1 MIGQTLGHYKI
12 LDKLGAGGMGEVYRA
27 EDTTLRRQVALKVL
41 PGALSDDADSLARF
55 RREARVLASLDHP
68 NIVSIHSVEESDGI
82 RFLTM
87 QLVEGEPLSKVISGD
102 DLPDERILEIAVAL
116 ADALSAAHEKGII
129 HRDLKP
135 ANIMVTEEGRVKV
148 LDFGLAKSRQ
158 EAQSLLA
165 TEAPTELMTEMEP
178 LTRQGLVVG
187 TVPYMSPEQIQGR
200 PVDSRT
206 DIFSLG
212 IVLYEMACGIRPFQ
226 GENPATLMSS
236 ILRDEPEPVA
246 ELRPGIPQILVD
258 TIERCL
264 EKSPEDR
271 FPTARE
277 LHARLEGLQSEL
289 TAGRAEVAR
298 SRSKASRLGIVTR
311 VLVVAALVLAIVAGA
326 IWFSDR
332 GPGEPTEV
340 ISQGLQIRTLAVLP
354 MRNLSGDLEQ
364 DYLVDGMTEALITDL
379 SRIGELKVSSRSS
392 AMRYKDTDKPLSE
405 IAREL
410 NVDAVVEGSV
420 AREGDRVAVTAQLIE
435 AASETNLWAERY
447 EREIASI
454 LTLQGEVAQ
463 AIAREIQVT
472 LTPQEEALLTSSRE
486 VDPEAYEAYLKGM
499 AQFYE
504 MTPAGMKA
512 AQHYFEQ
519 ALEKDPDFAQAH
531 GGMALVWAGR
541 QQMGLT
547 SVAEATPKAKAS
559 AQRALEIDDSV
570 AEAHYALAVIRTWS
584 DWDWDGA
591 EPAFLRAIEL
601 KPNWADVRAYYA
613 HYLMITGRTDEAIA
627 EMEQAVGIDPYNALV
642 QVLNGVLLE
651 NTGRCEEALAF
662 YRSTLE
668 AAPNNPLAQGGM
680 LRAYYCLQDYEETYK
695 SAVAIWAA
703 RGRPEAVAALENGY
717 TEGGFEGAMSALA
730 DWRLKETA
738 TDIEPCGRASFELA
752 WAGRTEEALDCIEL
766 LFEAHHPDMPYFSV
780 FAIHIVPSLRNQPRL
795 QELLR
800 RMNLPV

>member
-1 MIGQTLGHYKI
+1 MVGHTLGHYRV
-12 LDKLGAGGMGEVYRA
+12 LDKLGAGGMGGVYRA
-27 EDTTLRRQVALKVL
+27 EDTTLKRQVALKVL
-41 PGALSDDADSLARF
+41 PAALSEDPDSLARF
-55 RREARVLASLDHP
+55 KREARVLASLDHP
-68 NIVSIHSVEESDGI
+68 SIVSIHSVEESDGI

-87 QLVEGEPLSKVISGD
+87 QLVEGEPLSAVISKGE
-102 DLPDERILEIAVAL
+102 LPVERILEIAIALTDAL
-116 ADALSAAHEKGII
+116 AAAHEKGII

-135 ANIMVTEEGRVKV
+135 ANIMVTREGRVKV

-158 EAQSLLA
+158 EAPSLLA
-165 TEAPTELMTEMEP
+165 SEMATELMTEMEP

-200 PVDSRT
+200 PVDPRT
-206 DIFSLG
+206 DIFSFG
-212 IVLYEMACGIRPFQ
+212 VVLYEMACGIRPFQ
-226 GENPATLMSS
+226 GENSATLMSS
-236 ILRDEPEPVA
+236 ILRDEPESVA
-246 ELRPGIPQILVD
+246 ELRSGVPQVLAD
-258 TIERCL
+258 TVERCL
-264 EKSPEDR
+264 EKDPENR
-271 FPTARE
+271 FQTARE
-277 LHARLEGLQSEL
+277 LHAQLVELEGEL

-298 SRSKASRLGIVTR
+298 TRSKSTPLGIGAR
-311 VLVVAALVLAIVAGA
+311 ALLAAALILAVVAGVMWLTG
-326 IWFSDR
+326 R

-340 ISQGLQIRTLAVLP
+340 SQQGPQIRSLAVLP
-354 MRNLSGDLEQ
+354 MRNLSGDPEQ

-379 SRIGELKVSSRSS
+379 SRIAELKVTSRSS
-392 AMRYKDTDKPLSE
+392 ALRYKGTDKPLSE
-405 IAREL
+405 VAQEL
-410 NVDAVVEGSV
+410 NVDAIVEGSV
-420 AREGDRVAVTAQLIE
+420 VREGDRVAVTAQLIE
-435 AASETNLWAERY
+435 AASETNLWADRY

-454 LTLQGEVAQ
+454 LTLQGEVAH

-472 LTPQEEALLTSSRE
+472 LTPQEEALLTSTRE

-504 MTPAGMKA
+504 LTPAGLKA

-519 ALEKDPDFAQAH
+519 ALEKDPDFGQAH
-531 GGMALVWAGR
+531 GGMALYWAGL
-541 QQMGLT
+541 QQMGGAP
-547 SVAEATPKAKAS
+547 VEVATPKAKEA
-559 AQRALEIDDSV
+559 AEKALEIDDSV
-570 AEAHYALAVIRTWS
+570 AEAHYALAIIRTWS

-627 EMEQAVGIDPYNALV
+627 EMEQAVEIDPYNALV

-651 NTGRCEEALAF
+651 NTGRCEDALAF

-680 LRAYYCLQDYEETYK
+680 LRANYCLEHYEETYK

-730 DWRLKETA
+730 DFRLEAA
-738 TDIEPCGRASFELA
+738 TDIEPCGRAEFELA
-752 WAGRTEEALDCIEL
+752 WAGRTEEALDCFEL
-766 LFEAHHPDMPYFSV
+766 LFEAHHPDMPYTGV
-780 FAIHIVPSLRNQPRL
+780 WAIENLRNLRNEPRF
-795 QELLR
+795 QDLLR
-800 RMNLPV
+800 RMNLPG